1 MNTEQKNDVIYLLLK
16 PDNSSK
22 PKKIEYKKYDRF
34 QKEKPKIPDIT
45 ENSIEKLVNKMDYD
59 LDGKISIEDI
69 QQFC

>member
-1 MNTEQKNDVIYLLLK
+1 MNTEQQNDITEPIVK
-16 PDNSSK
+16 PRSK
-22 PKKIEYKKYDRF
+22 KVEYKKYERF

-59 LDGKISIEDI
+59 LDGKISIDDI